1 MDVGRLRNDLSGS
14 FMDVKEFQFYLSS
27 SGCTIRRKA
36 LKEELKEF
44 DGASATV
51 VSRSRSEPPKKKK

>member
-1 MDVGRLRNDLSGS
+1 MYIDFEG
-14 FMDVKEFQFYLSS
+14 
-27 SGCTIRRKA
+27 RKA

-51 VSRSRSEPPKKKK
+51 GAEPAETEANRRKEIQTFIS